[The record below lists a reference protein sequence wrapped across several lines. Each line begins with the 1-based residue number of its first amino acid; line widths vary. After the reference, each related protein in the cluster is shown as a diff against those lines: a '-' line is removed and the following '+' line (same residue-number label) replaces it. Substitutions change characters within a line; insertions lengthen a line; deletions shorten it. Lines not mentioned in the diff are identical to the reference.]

1 MNEFISDII
10 DDEVRFRYA
19 INFDLS
25 IRKLQQYFSQ
35 EHPKSAYGVIAKYM
49 REYDF
54 EHRQY
59 SGYISNKPITQ
70 AELIDIVWEIHQKLP
85 WLYECENRMDA
96 TVITRVFDMKEIL
109 ANEFQQTRDNNFSY
123 NVLDNDF
130 RDLSYFGEPK
140 EIKAIDLEYTDE
152 EGEFLEK

>member
-1 MNEFISDII
+1 MDEFISDII
-10 DDEVRFRYA
+10 DDEVRFCYA

-109 ANEFQQTRDNNFSY
+109 ANEFQRTRDNNFSY
-123 NVLDNDF
+123 NIWDNNF

-140 EIKAIDLEYTDE
+140 EIKSMNLEYADDE
-152 EGEFLEK
+152 DKFLER